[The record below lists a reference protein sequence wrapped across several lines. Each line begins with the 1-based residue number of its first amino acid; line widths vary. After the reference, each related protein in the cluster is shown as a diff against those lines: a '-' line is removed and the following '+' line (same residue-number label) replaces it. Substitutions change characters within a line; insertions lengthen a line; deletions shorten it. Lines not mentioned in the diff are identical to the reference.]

1 MGKMKTDTKK
11 IAKVI
16 GNIIVFVFIFLFVF
30 SNIFSRTIG
39 DLDEIWNYNFAKN
52 ISNGLIPYK
61 DFNMIQTPLLSMICA
76 LFLKIICDKLIV
88 MRVLAVIMQTVIF
101 YLGYHILKKYSKNDG
116 FSLIIIIALLIIF
129 RDIFSI
135 DYNYGVLLIALI
147 CLIIELRHLNKVPD
161 YFKVD
166 FKYNIL
172 IGILV
177 GVAVLFKHTTGIILC
192 LGVIG
197 YKIFEIRS
205 KDDFKSFIKI
215 ALIRLLGTIVP
226 ITIFILYL
234 ILTKSF
240 MDFISYCILGVRHFT
255 NAISYSNLFGIKYVK
270 VLAIIIP
277 ISMLILFILQIVKN
291 NKMANILFGYS
302 LASFAVAFPI
312 SDKIHF
318 MIGSYICL
326 IGIGIFLIQLV
337 DNSLETEKD
346 KKIKLAILTFTSIFL
361 LLFVGYK
368 SIIKIE
374 EDYIKKPKETQL
386 NHFEGIVRNDSL
398 RELIFEIDDYILE
411 QEKNGNKVLILD
423 ADAAIYFIPLDKYN
437 KNYDMFLIGNLGKSG
452 EDGIIEEMKDSHDY
466 YLVKLTQVNWQTPMK
481 ARDYVINNKEVA
493 EEKSIFY
500 VFK

>member
-1 MGKMKTDTKK
+1 
-11 IAKVI
+11 
-16 GNIIVFVFIFLFVF
+16 
-30 SNIFSRTIG
+30 
-39 DLDEIWNYNFAKN
+39 
-52 ISNGLIPYK
+52 
-61 DFNMIQTPLLSMICA
+61 
-76 LFLKIICDKLIV
+76 
-88 MRVLAVIMQTVIF
+88 
-101 YLGYHILKKYSKNDG
+101 
-116 FSLIIIIALLIIF
+116 
-129 RDIFSI
+129 
-135 DYNYGVLLIALI
+135 
-147 CLIIELRHLNKVPD
+147 
-161 YFKVD
+161 
-166 FKYNIL
+166 
-172 IGILV
+172 
-177 GVAVLFKHTTGIILC
+177 
-192 LGVIG
+192 
-197 YKIFEIRS
+197 
-205 KDDFKSFIKI
+205 
-215 ALIRLLGTIVP
+215 
-226 ITIFILYL
+226 
-234 ILTKSF
+234 
-240 MDFISYCILGVRHFT
+240 
-255 NAISYSNLFGIKYVK
+255 
-270 VLAIIIP
+270 
-277 ISMLILFILQIVKN
+277 MLILFILQIVKN
-291 NKMANILFGYS
+291 NKMANIFFGYS